1 MMKMDLGAGTTPPIN
16 VAAAKPNEET
26 TGNFIN
32 TTKDKKVFKQG
43 KSSSYSCSGDEN
55 KRIDIQEISNLLTQ
69 QAMAIGYG
77 KLGLRVFPCN
87 KDKSPIVDQSLGF
100 KHGVKDATSDTQIIA
115 KTWFRYPDAA
125 IGFAIPRDIMVIDCD
140 VKKDPQK
147 KPLLKNGLPDRIGL
161 RSFNRLI
168 MELKITGDPLYTLSV
183 NTQSGGRHFYF
194 RMPDGVPSFNH
205 TGALEGLDLKGF
217 GGYVILPNSLG
228 LYGRYEFL
236 NRSEIRQIPESL
248 LKWVLKFKEHQDNP
262 NKIRYIKSRI
272 DREEVVRILAPYWQR
287 GDGRRNELTLS
298 IAGFIARSGGNEQD
312 AVYIVSKLCDLT
324 KKGYDHISGSKY
336 AFRRNGSVKGLRS
349 LLKLMEEIANEK
361 Q

>member
-1 MMKMDLGAGTTPPIN
+1 MIAKKEDRECNPIFKKRSDTFN
-16 VAAAKPNEET
+16 VCNRDEHKTISMNELDT
-26 TGNFIN
+26 SQPQVGMVVQF
-32 TTKDKKVFKQG
+32 VQMG
-43 KSSSYSCSGDEN
+43 WP
-55 KRIDIQEISNLLTQ
+55 
-69 QAMAIGYG
+69 
-77 KLGLRVFPCN
+77 VFPCYHN
-87 KDKSPIVDQSLGF
+87 KAPIRDPSLNLT
-100 KHGVKDATSDTQIIA
+100 HGLKDATTDPRTAIKIFH
-115 KTWFRYPDAA
+115 KFPNAA

-205 TGALEGLDLKGF
+205 TGSLEGLDLKGF

-272 DREEVVRILAPYWQR
+272 DREEAVRILAPYWQR